1 MRKGQ
6 GQRLLW
12 KLVVFGPS
20 DEAASLIDMI
30 LSLTLLLGPGIL
42 PETTV
47 SKHNPP
53 CHLQM
58 PTKALSCKTEAISDH
73 GPEAPLCPVGQGSFK
88 MDCLEKW
95 KSVQWSDEFKCDI
108 LVGNQGH
115 HVLRA
120 KDEGDLPACNQRS
133 VQKPASLM
141 VWGWICA

>member
-1 MRKGQ
+1 
-6 GQRLLW
+6 
-12 KLVVFGPS
+12 
-20 DEAASLIDMI
+20 
-30 LSLTLLLGPGIL
+30 
-42 PETTV
+42 
-47 SKHNPP
+47 
-53 CHLQM
+53 
-58 PTKALSCKTEAISDH
+58 
-73 GPEAPLCPVGQGSFK
+73 
-88 MDCLEKW
+88 MDWMEKW